1 MKNKVQL
8 LKDYDPRFRWLTWR
22 VVLLATWVF
31 VAFAV
36 LLVVLGQRQGFFSS
50 KEKVHF
56 VAENGSGLT
65 PGMQV
70 RLSGFRIGVT
80 DKVSLNEQAKVDVTL
95 LIEQQYMQWVKAD
108 SIAILQ
114 QEGLIGDH
122 YIEIAGGSAV
132 APRLPEGGV
141 LVFAPALGL
150 ADIAQNLS
158 NRTLPM
164 IDSMQQTFDYLNDPK
179 GDIRLALANVRQLS
193 VEMRETRQR
202 LDQLLARV
210 DGVVDVEARSTL
222 NSADRLLTRVDGVA
236 AELNTQ
242 LSPVLLGAASI
253 VVSVDAAAKDA
264 SATAAVV
271 RKAIELSAPSLPGM
285 VRHTDELLYG
295 GRQTLEAVNQSW
307 PINTMLT
314 PLPLQ
319 APVPES
325 RR

>member
-1 MKNKVQL
+1 
-8 LKDYDPRFRWLTWR
+8 
-22 VVLLATWVF
+22 
-31 VAFAV
+31 
-36 LLVVLGQRQGFFSS
+36 
-50 KEKVHF
+50 
-56 VAENGSGLT
+56 
-65 PGMQV
+65 
-70 RLSGFRIGVT
+70 
-80 DKVSLNEQAKVDVTL
+80 
-95 LIEQQYMQWVKAD
+95 
-108 SIAILQ
+108 
-114 QEGLIGDH
+114 
-122 YIEIAGGSAV
+122 
-132 APRLPEGGV
+132 
-141 LVFAPALGL
+141 
-150 ADIAQNLS
+150 
-158 NRTLPM
+158 
-164 IDSMQQTFDYLNDPK
+164 
-179 GDIRLALANVRQLS
+179 
-193 VEMRETRQR
+193 MRETRQR

-210 DGVVDVEARSTL
+210 DGVVNVEARSTL
-222 NSADRLLTRVDGVA
+222 NSADRLLARVDGVA